1 MSKLMKITLIQVCA
15 WSIVAISMIII
26 FLNHGTIE
34 NWGDNTTKTILLA
47 LLFFIGYATHFTT
60 LLIEK
65 SKRWGFKKD
74 ERDLAIQ
81 SKAVNIGFIVVLM
94 YIFIL
99 SISLYIKYETVGMM
113 PVGWV
118 WFIAYSTVV
127 MANLSVTIPSLLIY
141 RKQGY

>member
-1 MSKLMKITLIQVCA
+1 MSKLMKITFIQVCA

-26 FLNHGTIE
+26 FTNHGTID
-34 NWGDNTTKTILLA
+34 NWGDNTTKTVLLA
-47 LLFFIGYATHFTT
+47 FLFFVGYATHFTT

-81 SKAVNIGFIVVLM
+81 SKAVNIGFIIVLL

-99 SISLYIKYETVGMM
+99 SISLYIKYETAGTM

-127 MANLSVTIPSLLIY
+127 IANLSVTVPSLLLY